1 MIIVTTNELPGYR
14 IDYTF
19 GEVFGLTVRSRHIGS
34 NIGAG
39 LKSLAGGE
47 LRGIT
52 TLLHEARQEAL
63 NRLAAEAQ
71 GRGANAVV
79 AFRFETNEYQGS
91 GVEVCAY
98 GTAVGV
104 TPLNPQAQQQ
114 PAQTQM
120 PQQMPRGQAPQG
132 QAPQGQAPQGY
143 PQQ

>member
-14 IDYTF
+14 IEHVF
-19 GEVFGLTVRSRHIGS
+19 GECFGLTVRSRHIGS

-47 LRGIT
+47 LKGIT
-52 TLLHEARQEAL
+52 QLLHECRQEAL
-63 NRLAAEAQ
+63 SRLAAEAQ

-79 AFRFETNEYQGS
+79 AFRFETTEYAGGG

-104 TPLNPQAQQQ
+104 RAADGGPAPAVQYAQPHGQQMAPGQ
-114 PAQTQM
+114 PA
-120 PQQMPRGQAPQG
+120 PQQ
-132 QAPQGQAPQGY
+132 
-143 PQQ
+143 

>member
-14 IDYTF
+14 IEHVF
-19 GEVFGLTVRSRHIGS
+19 GECFGLTVRSRHIGS

-47 LRGIT
+47 LKGIT
-52 TLLHEARQEAL
+52 QLLHECRQEAL
-63 NRLAAEAQ
+63 SRLSEEAQ

-79 AFRFETNEYQGS
+79 AFRFETTEYAGGG

-104 TPLNPQAQQQ
+104 RPVDGPHAAQQH
-114 PAQTQM
+114 
-120 PQQMPRGQAPQG
+120 APQG
-132 QAPQGQAPQGY
+132 QQFAPGQPAPQQ
-143 PQQ
+143 

>member
-14 IDYTF
+14 IDHVF
-19 GEVFGLTVRSRHIGS
+19 GEVFGLTVRSRHLGS

-52 TLLHEARQEAL
+52 QLLHECREEAL

-71 GRGANAVV
+71 GKGANAVV
-79 AFRFETNEYQGS
+79 AFRFETTEYANGG

-104 TPLNPQAQQQ
+104 VHLAQGAPQA
-114 PAQTQM
+114 T
-120 PQQMPRGQAPQG
+120 AP
-132 QAPQGQAPQGY
+132 
-143 PQQ
+143 

>member
-14 IDYTF
+14 IDAVF
-19 GEVFGLTVRSRHIGS
+19 GEVFGLTVRSRHLGS

-52 TLLHEARQEAL
+52 ALLHECRQEAL
-63 NRLAAEAQ
+63 ARLSAEAQ
-71 GRGANAVV
+71 AKGANAVV
-79 AFRFETNEYQGS
+79 AFRFETTEYSNGG

-104 TPLNPQAQQQ
+104 LPLAGTPT
-114 PAQTQM
+114 PAT
-120 PQQMPRGQAPQG
+120 AS
-132 QAPQGQAPQGY
+132 
-143 PQQ
+143 